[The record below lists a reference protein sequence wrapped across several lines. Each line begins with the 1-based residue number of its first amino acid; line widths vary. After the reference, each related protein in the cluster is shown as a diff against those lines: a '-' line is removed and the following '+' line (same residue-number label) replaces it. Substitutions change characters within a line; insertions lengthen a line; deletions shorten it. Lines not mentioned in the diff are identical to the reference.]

1 LLSTQKNTTIKSKKK
16 LEEKILEKHKNLLNY
31 GIKAMMEKNGIKNIG
46 KKIAKKF
53 LQKKKFQRIVK
64 IAQKNILQH
73 KLAKTKV
80 NFAGI
85 IAKPVRCVSV
95 EDWSEQPV
103 YCLFE
108 PKTNS
113 FTIEGGLIVHNC
125 DTLRY
130 LCMSRPIVVE
140 VPKTQMALEEQ
151 WYRDFTP
158 KNYSTNR
165 K

>member
-1 LLSTQKNTTIKSKKK
+1 
-16 LEEKILEKHKNLLNY
+16 
-31 GIKAMMEKNGIKNIG
+31 M
-46 KKIAKKF
+46 
-53 LQKKKFQRIVK
+53 
-64 IAQKNILQH
+64 
-73 KLAKTKV
+73 
-80 NFAGI
+80 
-85 IAKPVRCVSV
+85 RCVSV
-95 EDWSEQPV
+95 EDWNEQPV

-130 LCMSRPIVVE
+130 LCMSRPVVVE
-140 VPKTQMALEEQ
+140 VPKSQMALEEQ
-151 WYRDFTP
+151 WYKDFNP